1 MMQRMWQGLIEAT
14 IAISW
19 TWDIQKPD
27 YKFFASAE
35 IGSVADVG
43 AKVVAKIEE
52 MIDKVREAIQWI
64 GDLLWKIS
72 SFGHSICQK
81 LEENGKLNGK
91 LGRSVC
97 NEVADKLQD
106 LARPIIS
113 TAEWVCNEVLNAIN
127 TLIDN
132 WIGGALDSAAAI
144 ERFFSIQKMELW
156 GELGADSARI
166 GASIDLTFLG
176 NQYSL
181 AAELDVMAIGK
192 SIWDAVKSKASDLSQ
207 AVTNKWNE
215 IKDKA
220 SDLMEEFKGKMRE
233 KMCGGT
239 NEWGDGSFCLGGTT
253 CKCCQNSATHWWG
266 KGGRHCGNEQCRS
279 AGSCCWGGSTCRACC
294 IDYGSNSGMSVAAAK
309 KCNGG
314 RGGRKC
320 KEP

>member
-1 MMQRMWQGLIEAT
+1 MRRRGDPAVGGRWSVRLST
-14 IAISW
+14 PR
-19 TWDIQKPD
+19 TT
-27 YKFFASAE
+27 AE
-35 IGSVADVG
+35 SNPHSLSKQSGSVADVG

-144 ERFFSIQKMELW
+144 ERFFSIQKMEFS
-156 GELGADSARI
+156 GELNADSAKI
-166 GASIDLTFLG
+166 SASIDLTFLG
-176 NQYSL
+176 NHYSL
-181 AAELDVMAIGK
+181 AAELDFMAIGK
-192 SIWDAVKSKASDLSQ
+192 SIWDAVKAKASDLSQ
-207 AVTNKWNE
+207 AITDKWNE
-215 IKDKA
+215 IKNKA
-220 SDLMEEFKGKMRE
+220 SDLMDEFKGKMRE
-233 KMCGGT
+233 WICSGT
-239 NEWGDGSFCLGGTT
+239 EEWGDGSGCLGGTT

-266 KGGRHCGNEQCRS
+266 EGRRACGNERCRP

-294 IDYGSNSGMSVAAAK
+294 INYGANSGMSYAAMRA
-309 KCNGG
+309 CGG
-314 RGGRKC
+314 GYGGRKC
-320 KEP
+320 N